1 MTSTDRPL
9 AHIVTWRMNGAT
21 PQERA
26 AQADRTVQ
34 AFEAARHD
42 VPGLLRMEV
51 GRNIVAS
58 PDAWDVALYMVFAT
72 RTDLEAYQ
80 SHPAHLQ
87 IKALV
92 APMRAARGQADFEVS
107 N

>member
-1 MTSTDRPL
+1 MTTPQHAL

-21 PQERA
+21 PEERA

-58 PDAWDVALYMVFAT
+58 ADAWDVALYMVFAT
-72 RTDLEAYQ
+72 LADLQAYQ
-80 SHPAHLQ
+80 FHPAHLR

-92 APMRAARGQADFEVS
+92 APMRAARGQADFEVPT
-107 N
+107 